1 MRVSTT
7 PTFRAL
13 WAYAVA
19 YQGPLQA
26 VTRTADGWLL
36 GRTTQ
41 AQAQFLGSVASVE
54 QAFRGL
60 ARSGVVTRRQAERLI
75 ERFFLRIG
83 SH

>member
-19 YQGPLQA
+19 QHGPLQR
-26 VTRTADGWLL
+26 VVRTADGWLL
-36 GRTTQ
+36 GTTTQ
-41 AQAQFLGSVASVE
+41 AQLQFLGSVESVE

-60 ARSGVVTRRQAERLI
+60 ARSGVVTRRQAERLV
-75 ERFFLRIG
+75 ERFFLRLG
-83 SH
+83 VH